1 MALIADSVE
10 NRQSWR
16 HHLKPTPRWLW
27 LSGHRI
33 TPVKSQCEPHHRVC
47 YSLHRFL
54 NHLAPCRTRSS
65 HSIQA
70 YAKLGSMSPSEVP
83 AFPPSPHLGLWAAL
97 AAILCRYSKM
107 QGAHSTLELA
117 VNDDFSFLHLSPE
130 SFHIFTSQFIQFYAS
145 RRHVWIHYVWTIH
158 HHAHVNVNI
167 NLRIQT
173 YILKSV
179 SNLI

>member
-16 HHLKPTPRWLW
+16 DHLSPPL
-27 LSGHRI
+27 I
-33 TPVKSQCEPHHRVC
+33 TEFVTHSITSEITG
-47 YSLHRFL
+47 
-54 NHLAPCRTRSS
+54 APCRTRSS

-83 AFPPSPHLGLWAAL
+83 AFPPSPHLGLWAVL

-130 SFHIFTSQFIQFYAS
+130 SFHIFTSQFTHLEDMYGYTTCEPYIIM
-145 RRHVWIHYVWTIH
+145 HMWMWTSIC
-158 HHAHVNVNI
+158 AFKPIYLNPS
-167 NLRIQT
+167 Q
-173 YILKSV
+173 ILFRF
-179 SNLI
+179 